1 LTLFIG
7 KIGKFS
13 TLFDSLEFLNK
24 GRGAT
29 LKSVIPLDLRGF
41 GVLLSLCQLLPDQY
55 RSA

>member
-41 GVLLSLCQLLPDQY
+41 GVLLSLCQLLPD
-55 RSA
+55 RLV